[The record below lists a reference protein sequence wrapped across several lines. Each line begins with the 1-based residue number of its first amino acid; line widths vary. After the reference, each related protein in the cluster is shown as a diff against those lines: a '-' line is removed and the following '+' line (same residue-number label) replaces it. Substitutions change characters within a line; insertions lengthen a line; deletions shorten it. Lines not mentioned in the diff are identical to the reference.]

1 MKKHDV
7 AYLCRN
13 KSAAILFE
21 RTGDIPMNCRLQ
33 ERFQGKC
40 MASGDRIRG
49 GVFSFGRELA
59 ADGGNQ
65 ALEKL

>member
-1 MKKHDV
+1 
-7 AYLCRN
+7 
-13 KSAAILFE
+13 
-21 RTGDIPMNCRLQ
+21 MNCRLQ

-49 GVFSFGRELA
+49 GVFSSGRELA